1 MLQSSI
7 IRSRAFFI
15 KQTVRSIYTE
25 PGGLYEEAHT
35 ESYEEAHAWSYAE
48 THTIQYE
55 EAHTEQYEEAHTEQ
69 YEEAHT
75 QIYTTP
81 IDAAKYLLA
90 ICS

>member
-15 KQTVRSIYTE
+15 KQTVRSIHTSQR
-25 PGGLYEEAHT
+25 GLYEEAHT
-35 ESYEEAHAWSYAE
+35 ESYEEAHTES
-48 THTIQYE
+48 YE
-55 EAHTEQYEEAHTEQ
+55 EAHTDPYAEAHTMQYEEAHTEQ

-81 IDAAKYLLA
+81 IDAATRLN
-90 ICS
+90 CSE